1 MQKDFTQTT
10 DAEAIELLNKEVAE
24 LRKKNEELKSG
35 VRLPYNPDTIDAFL
49 DSHEWC
55 RTAKFNE
62 KN

>member
-10 DAEAIELLNKEVAE
+10 DAEAIELLNKEIA
-24 LRKKNEELKSG
+24 KLKSG

-55 RTAKFNE
+55 RTAQFNE
-62 KN
+62 KNSV

>member
-10 DAEAIELLNKEVAE
+10 DAEAIELLNKEIA
-24 LRKKNEELKSG
+24 KLKSG